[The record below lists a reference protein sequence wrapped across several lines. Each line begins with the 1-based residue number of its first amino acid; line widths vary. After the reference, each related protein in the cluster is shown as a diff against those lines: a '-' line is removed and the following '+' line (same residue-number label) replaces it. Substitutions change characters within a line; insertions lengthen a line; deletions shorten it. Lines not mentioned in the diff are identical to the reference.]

1 MDPTHRHSRCL
12 PDTKKSNDLRRCG
25 FQKTDPFLL
34 MVNTSALG
42 SDLHQVIYKGCNL
55 FLSFSNDRVSGNI
68 CFKNEGVLYV
78 TKFICSNYHLLP
90 QEMELL
96 INAPEFW
103 EIYRRNCHVAPWTRL
118 RLFREAFCVP
128 EKRLRYHQP
137 LGDILFATSELPKI
151 PNVFLKRTNITVL
164 SEFTS
169 HECGFI
175 LHSPTTP

>member
-1 MDPTHRHSRCL
+1 MPCKNNPNSPPILGKLCNLQKAKAFFFKKLPMDPTHRHSRCL

-96 INAPEFW
+96 INAPEF
-103 EIYRRNCHVAPWTRL
+103 
-118 RLFREAFCVP
+118 
-128 EKRLRYHQP
+128 
-137 LGDILFATSELPKI
+137 
-151 PNVFLKRTNITVL
+151 
-164 SEFTS
+164 
-169 HECGFI
+169 
-175 LHSPTTP
+175 

>member
-1 MDPTHRHSRCL
+1 MQKQPKLTTNSWKIVQPSEGKSVFLQPHLGVLLTFKKLPMDPTHRHSRCL

-96 INAPEFW
+96 ML
-103 EIYRRNCHVAPWTRL
+103 RNFEKSTAETVRL
-118 RLFREAFCVP
+118 PRGPACGFLGRLFVCR
-128 EKRLRYHQP
+128 KK
-137 LGDILFATSELPKI
+137 G
-151 PNVFLKRTNITVL
+151 
-164 SEFTS
+164 
-169 HECGFI
+169 
-175 LHSPTTP
+175 